1 MDQHADKHEAP
12 EPAQARTG
20 TLLLKLVGLVVL
32 CFVVDVMAAVF
43 RGIGSFIKDTR
54 TAVLNGKYIS
64 IEVSTLTDAQE
75 VIIGQVERQ
84 AMVWLPNGQGSAGE
98 DVTPGTIP
106 GAFETSDGDRTSLRS
121 NSEGVEAQADLMHS
135 LADGQACV
143 GVDSEDP
150 LPVQPEIVDAPAD
163 QQASVKAGVDVE
175 YNSSEQYGVVKELGS
190 QASRL
195 SSAIVSRR
203 SKLSEGRSSSIQ
215 KDTTAKNAYS
225 SGVRSASARIRKATV
240 ASAVYNRTT
249 ARNVAGVPRRRR
261 ARVSHLK
268 KGVGREGLV
277 QAWPDEQAVADDVV
291 GLGGDVPASNSQA
304 ILGPILRSGVKEEDK
319 KTRGLVR
326 FRVAELSG
334 IYKARIGQLKVTLR
348 SVRATK
354 NRIRRAAGSCVK
366 SEGRMIGLVFE
377 TPEQAMIGSDSEA
390 EMEIDDATPT
400 VGDDKVLVGD
410 PMDLDDGA
418 ETGDPMD
425 LDDSTEGTGDSM
437 ELDVS
442 QDGPRFETIDTGNS
456 SSASTT
462 ATIISL
468 APAQVGQRPDATDA
482 GVSRSMDGNQERNT
496 GKVDRGKLLEKL
508 NREKAELALRQT
520 STNVADKV
528 ATKSHRDAALEQS
541 TQEHTSPVAAP
552 ETGNTA
558 PRGLEGATKPLG
570 SLHSAED
577 LKEARRGK
585 KPETK
590 AVPEEVKIPTPSP
603 AQPEAPV
610 GVQPASLRVSPPPAS
625 SPVSTSIP
633 EENETSQ
640 PDTPDTTSSAAMTP
654 TSTLPSS
661 TASTAPTS
669 PQTTTPRSSGSSSA
683 GSSTAG
689 DKASRKR
696 KVVKR
701 RSDDKKPRA
710 NPKKASPHQSE
721 DDQDTPTTP
730 SKRSQKSRP
739 EKATDDQEAQF
750 AAPMTQAEIDA
761 QILEAQFGT
770 QPDSDTDLDWPSDE
784 D

>member
-1 MDQHADKHEAP
+1 M
-12 EPAQARTG
+12 
-20 TLLLKLVGLVVL
+20 VL
-32 CFVVDVMAAVF
+32 CFVVDVIAAVS
-43 RGIGSFIKDTR
+43 RGIGSFIKNTR

-84 AMVWLPNGQGSAGE
+84 VIAWLPNGQGSAGE
-98 DVTPGTIP
+98 DVTPGSIP

-121 NSEGVEAQADLMHS
+121 DSEGVEAQADLMDR
-135 LADGQACV
+135 LADGQTCV

-150 LPVQPEIVDAPAD
+150 PPVQPEIVDAPAD

-175 YNSSEQYGVVKELGS
+175 YKRSEQYGVVKELGIP
-190 QASRL
+190 ASRL
-195 SSAIVSRR
+195 NSAIVSRR
-203 SKLSEGRSSSIQ
+203 SELSEGRLSSVQ
-215 KDTTAKNAYS
+215 KNTTAQNVYS
-225 SGVRSASARIRKATV
+225 DRVRSASTRKATV
-240 ASAVYNRTT
+240 ASVMWNRTN

-268 KGVGREGLV
+268 KGVGRDGLV
-277 QAWPDEQAVADDVV
+277 QASPDEQAVGDDVA
-291 GLGGDVPASNSQA
+291 GLGGEMPASNGQA
-304 ILGPILRSGVKEEDK
+304 ILGPILRSGVKDEVK
-319 KTRGLVR
+319 NRRLVR
-326 FRVAELSG
+326 SRVAEISG

-354 NRIRRAAGSCVK
+354 DRIQRAAGSCV
-366 SEGRMIGLVFE
+366 SFEGRMTGLVFE

-390 EMEIDDATPT
+390 EMEIDDPTPT
-400 VGDDKVLVGD
+400 VGDDKVLAGD

-418 ETGDPMD
+418 EAGDPMD

-437 ELDVS
+437 DLDVS
-442 QDGPRFETIDTGNS
+442 QDGPRFELVDTGNS

-462 ATIISL
+462 ATKISL
-468 APAQVGQRPDATDA
+468 APAQVGQRPNVTEA
-482 GVSRSMDGNQERNT
+482 GVFRSMDGKQERNP
-496 GKVDRGKLLEKL
+496 GKVNQGKLLEKL
-508 NREKAELALRQT
+508 NREKAELALRKT
-520 STNVADKV
+520 STKVADKV
-528 ATKSHRDAALEQS
+528 ATKSHTDAALEQS
-541 TQEHTSPVAAP
+541 TQEHASPVAAP

-558 PRGLEGATKPLG
+558 PRGLEGATKPLD
-570 SLHSAED
+570 SLNSAED

-610 GVQPASLRVSPPPAS
+610 GVQPASPRVSPPPAS

-633 EENETSQ
+633 EGNETSQ
-640 PDTPDTTSSAAMTP
+640 PDTSDTTSSAAITP
-654 TSTLPSS
+654 ISTLPSS
-661 TASTAPTS
+661 TASTVPTS
-669 PQTTTPRSSGSSSA
+669 PQTTTPTSSGSSSA
-683 GSSTAG
+683 GSATAG

-701 RSDDKKPRA
+701 RSDDKKPHA
-710 NPKKASPHQSE
+710 NPKKATPDQDH
-721 DDQDTPTTP
+721 DDQDTPTTS
-730 SKRSQKSRP
+730 SKRSQHKCP
-739 EKATDDQEAQF
+739 GKAKDDQEAKF

>member
-1 MDQHADKHEAP
+1 M
-12 EPAQARTG
+12 
-20 TLLLKLVGLVVL
+20 VL
-32 CFVVDVMAAVF
+32 CFVVDVIAAVL

-54 TAVLNGKYIS
+54 TAVFDGKYIS

-84 AMVWLPNGQGSAGE
+84 AIAWLPNGRGSADE

-106 GAFETSDGDRTSLRS
+106 GAFEISDGDRTSLHT
-121 NSEGVEAQADLMHS
+121 NSEGVEPQVDLMDS
-135 LADGQACV
+135 LADGQTCV
-143 GVDSEDP
+143 GVDSEDT
-150 LPVQPEIVDAPAD
+150 LPIQPEIIDAPAD
-163 QQASVKAGVDVE
+163 QQASVKAGVDIE
-175 YNSSEQYGVVKELGS
+175 YNSSEQYGVVKELGIP
-190 QASRL
+190 ASRL

-203 SKLSEGRSSSIQ
+203 SELSGGRLSSIQ
-215 KDTTAKNAYS
+215 NDMTAKNAYS
-225 SGVRSASARIRKATV
+225 SEVRSASTRKATV
-240 ASAVYNRTT
+240 ASTVYNRTT

-291 GLGGDVPASNSQA
+291 GFGGDRSASNGWA

-326 FRVAELSG
+326 SRVAELSG

-354 NRIRRAAGSCVK
+354 DRIRRAAGSRV
-366 SEGRMIGLVFE
+366 SFEGRMTGLVFE
-377 TPEQAMIGSDSEA
+377 TPEQAMIGSDFEA

-400 VGDDKVLVGD
+400 VGHDKVLAGD
-410 PMDLDDGA
+410 PMDLDHGA
-418 ETGDPMD
+418 EAGDSMD
-425 LDDSTEGTGDSM
+425 LDDNTEGIGDSM
-437 ELDVS
+437 DLDVS
-442 QDGPRFETIDTGNS
+442 QDGPRFETVDTGNS
-456 SSASTT
+456 NFASAT
-462 ATIISL
+462 ATRNSL

-482 GVSRSMDGNQERNT
+482 GVSRSMDGNQERNR
-496 GKVDRGKLLEKL
+496 GKVNQGKLLEKL
-508 NREKAELALRQT
+508 NHEKAELALRQT
-520 STNVADKV
+520 STKVADKV
-528 ATKSHRDAALEQS
+528 ATNSHTDAALEQS
-541 TQEHTSPVAAP
+541 TQEHASPVAAP
-552 ETGNTA
+552 ETGNTV
-558 PRGLEGATKPLG
+558 PRGLEGATKPLD

-585 KPETK
+585 KPEKK

-603 AQPEAPV
+603 AQPVAPV
-610 GVQPASLRVSPPPAS
+610 GVQPASPRVSPPPAS

-633 EENETSQ
+633 EGNATSQ
-640 PDTPDTTSSAAMTP
+640 PDTSDTTSSAAMTP

-661 TASTAPTS
+661 IASTAPTS

-683 GSSTAG
+683 GSATAG
-689 DKASRKR
+689 DKVSQKR

-701 RSDDKKPRA
+701 HSDDKKPRA
-710 NPKKASPHQSE
+710 NPKKATP
-721 DDQDTPTTP
+721 DQDQDDRDIPTTS

-739 EKATDDQEAQF
+739 ENAKDDQEAQF